1 MKIYSQYINPY
12 IEKILNNE
20 IEHCKEQELMIKN
33 IVIPILEREDVYID
47 EDKIEKGLSLQ
58 KYFPYQLIEWEVFLF
73 ALIVG
78 VFFKNGD
85 IVFKD
90 IRIIVG
96 RGSGKNG
103 FISFLCFYFLS
114 PYHGIRGYN
123 IDLLANSE
131 EQAMTTFNDVY
142 EIVKEPFNNKLKKAL
157 EANYYATK
165 EKILGK
171 KTKSVLRFNT
181 SSKRGKDSK
190 RTGCIIYDEKHE
202 YLDATNMNTLASGLG
217 KVWHGREIT
226 ITTNGHVRGGVL
238 DRELEQ
244 ANDIL
249 KEYNPLNR
257 TLVFWCR
264 IEDEKENN

>member
-12 IEKILNNE
+12 MEKILNNE

-142 EIVKEPFNNKLKKAL
+142 EIVKEPFNNKLKKS
-157 EANYYATK
+157 T
-165 EKILGK
+165 
-171 KTKSVLRFNT
+171 
-181 SSKRGKDSK
+181 
-190 RTGCIIYDEKHE
+190 
-202 YLDATNMNTLASGLG
+202 
-217 KVWHGREIT
+217 
-226 ITTNGHVRGGVL
+226 
-238 DRELEQ
+238 
-244 ANDIL
+244 
-249 KEYNPLNR
+249 
-257 TLVFWCR
+257 
-264 IEDEKENN
+264 